1 MRWPA
6 GMEPKDATV
15 HAHNEIETAA
25 SPEQIWRSLCHAAA
39 WPQWYSNCAW
49 LRFPDKDGP
58 DLKRHTRFVWKTF
71 GAKVRSKVLVYEPFR
86 EIGWDAFTAGLK
98 AYHGWIIEPLADG
111 GCRVITEETQ
121 RGPLVRVARRYLRRG
136 LLREHQNWLESL
148 ARLALSHP
156 PAEPRERDQ

>member
-1 MRWPA
+1 
-6 GMEPKDATV
+6 MEPKDATV

-25 SPEQIWRSLCHAAA
+25 SPAQVWRLLCHAAA

-49 LRFPDKDGP
+49 LRFPDNDGP

-71 GAKVRSKVLVYEPFR
+71 GARVRSKVLVFEPFR
-86 EIGWDAFTAGLK
+86 EIGWDAFTTGLK

-121 RGPLVRVARRYLRRG
+121 RGPLVRVAAVSCASIRTGSKASPAPPSPILPHDPPISPG
-136 LLREHQNWLESL
+136 FHSQSL
-148 ARLALSHP
+148 TANI
-156 PAEPRERDQ
+156 